1 MVATNSQSNVLDF
14 IYQSLEKTLLS
25 EDFEKSLSLSKNLLN
40 QIDYKEDYKDMLLNI
55 FFVKLLDELLNDNDL
70 PLENFAKIIALLS
83 FGSQSYIIKK
93 LFLELKQKFE
103 NTENFED
110 YDELKEILQKK
121 VFKDIKYAINDIYDV
136 TDPMDVGFYYKF
148 LQGIIYN
155 PDIYIPGNANYL
167 KENEKLS
174 DVYDFSQE
182 YSFLEN
188 EKKGKEK
195 LITKN
200 TEQQLSFNPLKN
212 TQSNVIRNN
221 TRLANMIMDGEEI
234 NQDTLDYLKQNNKF
248 FNALLH
254 SLYSKFLLKEMVSED
269 KTNKTK
275 INLFLFIKK
284 IADLNDKLFRES
296 VIKLKQFLEENNSTY
311 LEELKKELHTYIGL
325 IQFTSNT
332 GELIKR
338 IFGIKEKGVESKYH
352 IRKINDKDK
361 EIDFN
366 FENNPFKEMVYKF
379 FYERGF
385 WNRTFE
391 KEANNQ
397 DLIKV
402 FVYYA
407 FEMCQFKETEIEEEL
422 EKQIANL
429 ENHLKTLGA
438 FFKNI
443 NKEQQNIFFYTISSY
458 VKQKQLPL
466 LKNLSDKNKN
476 NRTLL
481 VKACSAFLSNF
492 YVEKTEENMEEW
504 KNYEELKEKIIS
516 SFQGTYRI

>member
-121 VFKDIKYAINDIYDV
+121 IFKDIKYAINDIYDV

-182 YSFLEN
+182 YLFLESD
-188 EKKGKEK
+188 EKEKQK

-200 TEQQLSFNPLKN
+200 TEQQLAFNPLKN
-212 TQSNVIRNN
+212 IQSNIVRNN
-221 TRLANMIMDGEEI
+221 TKLANMIMDGEEI

-284 IADLNDKLFRES
+284 LSELNDKLFRES
-296 VIKLKQFLEENNSTY
+296 LIKLKQFLEDNNSSY
-311 LEELKKELHTYIGL
+311 FEELKKELNTYIGL
-325 IQFTSNT
+325 MQFATHS

-338 IFGIKEKGVESKYH
+338 IFNIKERGEQKH
-352 IRKINDKDK
+352 RIRKINDKDK
-361 EIDFN
+361 EIDFDL
-366 FENNPFKEMVYKF
+366 ENNPFKEMVYKF

-385 WNRTFE
+385 WNKTFE

-397 DLIKV
+397 ELIKV

-407 FEMCQFKETEIEEEL
+407 FEMCQFKEVENEDEM
-422 EKQIANL
+422 EKIIANL
-429 ENHLKTLGA
+429 DNHLKTLGA

-481 VKACSAFLSNF
+481 VKSCSAFLSNF

-504 KNYEELKEKIIS
+504 REYEELKEKIIS
-516 SFQGTYRI
+516 SFQGIFRI